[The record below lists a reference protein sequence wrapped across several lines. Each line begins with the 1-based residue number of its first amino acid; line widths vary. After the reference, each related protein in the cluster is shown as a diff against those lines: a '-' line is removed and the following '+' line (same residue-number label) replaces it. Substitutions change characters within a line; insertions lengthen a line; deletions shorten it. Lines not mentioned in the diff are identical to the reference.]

1 MNLGE
6 LKLKKEELPIL
17 HESCFEI
24 PIHPRLLE
32 SNLTLPHDLASETF
46 RETIDDWYEDLRN
59 YVNKENLK
67 PTKRKWYENYWLKEK
82 TKIERQGNHQV
93 LMPCQWMDKYITQE
107 NGFARCF
114 SISRDFGGSL
124 YFPSS
129 HGECEDIL
137 SLSSENRGY
146 IRFSAEKAKEFG
158 FEELELGD
166 EKVVKVHI
174 YGSHNIDHYHS
185 ALFLRNWAINY
196 MNKAFEFIV
205 N

>member
-24 PIHPRLLE
+24 PIHPTLL
-32 SNLTLPHDLASETF
+32 NDDLTLPHYLASETF

-67 PTKRKWYENYWLKEK
+67 PTKRKWYENSWLKEK
-82 TKIERQGNHQV
+82 PKIERHGTHQV
-93 LMPCQWMDKYITQE
+93 LIPSQWIDKHITQE

-129 HGECEDIL
+129 YGECETIL
-137 SLSSENRGY
+137 SLSEENNGY
-146 IRFSAEKAKEFG
+146 IRFSSEKTKEFG
-158 FEELELGD
+158 FKEINYD
-166 EKVVKVHI
+166 NRKMVNIHI
-174 YGSHNIDHYHS
+174 YGHHNIDHFHG

-196 MNKAFEFIV
+196 MNKAFEFIAD
-205 N
+205 